1 MHYPIA
7 DDFASSRVS
16 RSTDGLVASFHHLC
30 KRGAHKFWRSGL
42 ERNDLEQVAAIGLIK
57 AARRYDPT
65 MPTPFEAYAWLMIV
79 GELMHHV
86 RDRRGDPAALRLR
99 PRDRRPA
106 LSRTGAIRLEGRP
119 RSRAAGRMAAV
130 WCSGGG
136 CRPRRS
142 AMSDARSQRCRF
154 ARPIDRVGPRCSVGA
169 EASNREVQHSPFAL
183 IERCASGAI
192 PSMDVRHLLKSCEQI
207 TNRRGKASSPRSD
220 GLGTQAR
227 AETSWK
233 DGPSGR
239 LSICNL

>member
-86 RDRRGDPAALRLR
+86 RDSERAIRIPRRVQGLERAFARAHEALLLTLGREPSDAELAEALGVLAPAIVELRQARGLAVPLRIDECGAERIALGSSLDLEDRILVDDAFAALDRNERYIIVGIYLLGLTQLEIGRRLDLSAKR
-99 PRDRRPA
+99 VSRMHQAA
-106 LSRTGAIRLEGRP
+106 L
-119 RSRAAGRMAAV
+119 GRM
-130 WCSGGG
+130 
-136 CRPRRS
+136 R
-142 AMSDARSQRCRF
+142 
-154 ARPIDRVGPRCSVGA
+154 GA
-169 EASNREVQHSPFAL
+169 
-183 IERCASGAI
+183 CAS
-192 PSMDVRHLLKSCEQI
+192 
-207 TNRRGKASSPRSD
+207 
-220 GLGTQAR
+220 
-227 AETSWK
+227 
-233 DGPSGR
+233 
-239 LSICNL
+239 